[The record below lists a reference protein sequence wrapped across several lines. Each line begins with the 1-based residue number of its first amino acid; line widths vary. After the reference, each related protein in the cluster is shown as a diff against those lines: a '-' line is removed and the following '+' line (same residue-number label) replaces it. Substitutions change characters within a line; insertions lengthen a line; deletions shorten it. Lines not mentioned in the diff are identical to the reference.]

1 MGKVWLKCIIEIF
14 FGQMF
19 LRTCAKHQT
28 FKNINNL
35 YRGLDTYIQLLM
47 TVCIFRIVDMGWQC
61 ALIQNTRCSPC
72 RISFK
77 FKMLFRLVDE

>member
-47 TVCIFRIVDMGWQC
+47 TVCIFRIVDMGLAMC
-61 ALIQNTRCSPC
+61 IDT
-72 RISFK
+72 K
-77 FKMLFRLVDE
+77 YKMQSLPYFF